1 MRPTEYPLRQRRPR
15 DSGTVPTGTVP
26 TGTVPTGTVPIGP
39 AMTTMRSVIARLASV
54 VRSAGIAYVAVQV
67 ALWPSFYAADPWRLA
82 GPVAVSAWGAVVTVY
97 LRRTW
102 PAPVFACLDSAVYLA
117 LALAAEGCVPPAVRD
132 HAYSWLVIVMSS
144 QLIVP
149 AWYAPAVLSVPLALA
164 SPAAYLIGVA
174 WIPGTGSRMMTATAI
189 LLIMVAGIHS
199 YGRRTLYRRAA
210 TADAALDEAD
220 RNAREQYVIL
230 SRNIERREHERLLH
244 DTVLNTLT
252 ALARAGPWEPG
263 DGDDVAGAVSRCR
276 QDVVL
281 IEAALRDPDPCGSAA
296 GPGDLVH
303 GVRGVAAEMRARGL
317 DVHVEVTGG
326 VPAIPAPVVT
336 ALSNATRE
344 ALSNVAAHART
355 ADAWVEVRRIGPDGN
370 AGAGQGGAGQPGA
383 GQGGA
388 GQPGAQVTV
397 RDQGAGFDLARVDRA
412 RLGLRR
418 SITERVADCGGQA
431 FVWSAPGQGTVI
443 RMSWPEP
450 GAGTRGALAS
460 AALTSATESSP
471 W

>member
-1 MRPTEYPLRQRRPR
+1 MRPTEYPLRQWRTR
-15 DSGTVPTGTVP
+15 DSGTVL
-26 TGTVPTGTVPIGP
+26 IGP

-54 VRSAGIAYVAVQV
+54 VRCAGIAYIAVQV
-67 ALWPSFYAADPWRLA
+67 ALWPSFYAADPWRLT
-82 GPVAVSAWGAVVTVY
+82 GPVAASAWAAVVTVY

-149 AWYAPAVLSVPLALA
+149 AWYAPGVLAVPLALA
-164 SPAAYLIGVA
+164 SPAAYLAGVA
-174 WIPGTGSRMMTATAI
+174 RTPGTGSRMMAAAAI
-189 LLIMVAGIHS
+189 VLIMVAGIHS

-210 TADAALDEAD
+210 AADAALDEAD
-220 RNAREQYVIL
+220 RNAREQYVVL

-252 ALARAGPWEPG
+252 ALARAGSG
-263 DGDDVAGAVSRCR
+263 DGGDVAGAVNRCR

-281 IEAALRDPDPCGSAA
+281 IEAALRDPDGSTA
-296 GPGDLVH
+296 GPGDLVY
-303 GVRGVAAEMRARGL
+303 GVRGVAAEMRGRGL

-344 ALSNVAAHART
+344 ALSNVAAHAGT
-355 ADAWVEVRRIGPDGN
+355 ADAWVEVRRIGPGGTV
-370 AGAGQGGAGQPGA
+370 GADQGGAGRPEA
-383 GQGGA
+383 GEA
-388 GQPGAQVTV
+388 GAQVTV
-397 RDQGAGFDLARVDRA
+397 RDQGAGFDPACVDQA

-418 SITERVADCGGQA
+418 SITERVADCGGHA
-431 FVWSAPGQGTVI
+431 SVWSAPGQGTVI
-443 RMSWPEP
+443 RMSWPE
-450 GAGTRGALAS
+450 
-460 AALTSATESSP
+460 SSP
-471 W
+471 C

>member
-1 MRPTEYPLRQRRPR
+1 
-15 DSGTVPTGTVP
+15 
-26 TGTVPTGTVPIGP
+26 
-39 AMTTMRSVIARLASV
+39 
-54 VRSAGIAYVAVQV
+54 
-67 ALWPSFYAADPWRLA
+67 
-82 GPVAVSAWGAVVTVY
+82 
-97 LRRTW
+97 
-102 PAPVFACLDSAVYLA
+102 
-117 LALAAEGCVPPAVRD
+117 
-132 HAYSWLVIVMSS
+132 
-144 QLIVP
+144 
-149 AWYAPAVLSVPLALA
+149 
-164 SPAAYLIGVA
+164 
-174 WIPGTGSRMMTATAI
+174 

-252 ALARAGPWEPG
+252 ALARAGPGEPG
-263 DGDDVAGAVSRCR
+263 DPDDVAGAVNRCR

-281 IEAALRDPDPCGSAA
+281 IEAALRDPDPYGNTA

-326 VPAIPAPVVT
+326 VPAIPAPIVT

-344 ALSNVAAHART
+344 ALSNVAAHAGT
-355 ADAWVEVRRIGPDGN
+355 ADAWVEVSRIGPDGN
-370 AGAGQGGAGQPGA
+370 AGAGQGGAGQTGA
-383 GQGGA
+383 GQGGP
-388 GQPGAQVTV
+388 GQGGAQVTV
-397 RDQGAGFDLARVDRA
+397 RDQGAGFDPACVDQA

-418 SITERVADCGGQA
+418 SIAERVADCGGQA
-431 FVWSAPGQGTVI
+431 SVWSAPGQGTVI

-450 GAGTRGALAS
+450 EPGTRGALTS
-460 AALTSATESSP
+460 AAESSP

>member
-1 MRPTEYPLRQRRPR
+1 
-15 DSGTVPTGTVP
+15 
-26 TGTVPTGTVPIGP
+26 
-39 AMTTMRSVIARLASV
+39 MTTLRSVIARLASV
-54 VRSAGIAYVAVQV
+54 VRCAGIVYIAGQV

-82 GPVAVSAWGAVVTVY
+82 GPVAASAWAAVVTVY
-97 LRRTW
+97 LRRNW
-102 PAPVFACLDSAVYLA
+102 PAPLFACLDSAVYLT

-164 SPAAYLIGVA
+164 SPAAYLAGLA
-174 WIPGTGSRMMTATAI
+174 RTPGPGSRMMAAAAI
-189 LLIMVAGIHS
+189 LLIMVAGVHS

-210 TADAALDEAD
+210 AADAALDEAD
-220 RNAREQYVIL
+220 RTAREQYVIL

-252 ALARAGPWEPG
+252 ALARAGSAGPGEP
-263 DGDDVAGAVSRCR
+263 DHCHDAAAAVNRCR

-281 IEAALRDPDPCGSAA
+281 IETALRDPDPDESTA

-317 DVHVEVTGG
+317 DVHVTVTGG

-336 ALSNATRE
+336 ALANATRE
-344 ALSNVAAHART
+344 ALSNVAAHAGT
-355 ADAWVEVRRIGPDGN
+355 ADAWVEVSRIRPDGN
-370 AGAGQGGAGQPGA
+370 AGAGQAGAGADGA
-383 GQGGA
+383 R
-388 GQPGAQVTV
+388 VTV
-397 RDQGAGFDLARVDRA
+397 RDQGAGFDLTRVDRA

-418 SITERVADCGGQA
+418 SITERVADCGGHA
-431 FVWSAPGQGTVI
+431 SVWSAPGQGTVI
-443 RMSWPEP
+443 RMSWPEFEPGP
-450 GAGTRGALAS
+450 GAGPRGTLAS
-460 AALTSATESSP
+460 AMESSP

>member
-1 MRPTEYPLRQRRPR
+1 MRPTEYALRQWRTR
-15 DSGTVPTGTVP
+15 DS
-26 TGTVPTGTVPIGP
+26 GTVPIGP

-54 VRSAGIAYVAVQV
+54 VRCAGIVYIAVQL
-67 ALWPSFYAADPWRLA
+67 ALWPSFYAADPWRLT
-82 GPVAVSAWGAVVTVY
+82 GPVAASAWAAVVTVY

-117 LALAAEGCVPPAVRD
+117 LALAAEGCVPPAVRG

-149 AWYAPAVLSVPLALA
+149 AWYAPAVLAVPLALA
-164 SPAAYLIGVA
+164 SPAAYLAGLA
-174 WIPGTGSRMMTATAI
+174 REPGTGSRMMAAAPI
-189 LLIMVAGIHS
+189 VLIMVAGIHS

-210 TADAALDEAD
+210 AADAALDEAD
-220 RNAREQYVIL
+220 RNAREQYVVL

-252 ALARAGPWEPG
+252 ALARAGPPG
-263 DGDDVAGAVSRCR
+263 AGDVAGAVNRCR
-276 QDVVL
+276 QDVDL
-281 IEAALRDPDPCGSAA
+281 IEAALRDPDPHGSTA
-296 GPGDLVH
+296 GHGDLVH

-326 VPAIPAPVVT
+326 VPAVPAPVVT

-344 ALSNVAAHART
+344 ALSNVAAHAGT
-355 ADAWVEVRRIGPDGN
+355 ADAWVEVRRTGPDGN
-370 AGAGQGGAGQPGA
+370 AGPGQG
-383 GQGGA
+383 
-388 GQPGAQVTV
+388 GAQVTV

-431 FVWSAPGQGTVI
+431 CVWSAPGQGTVI
-443 RMSWPEP
+443 RMSWPD
-450 GAGTRGALAS
+450 
-460 AALTSATESSP
+460 SSP
-471 W
+471 C